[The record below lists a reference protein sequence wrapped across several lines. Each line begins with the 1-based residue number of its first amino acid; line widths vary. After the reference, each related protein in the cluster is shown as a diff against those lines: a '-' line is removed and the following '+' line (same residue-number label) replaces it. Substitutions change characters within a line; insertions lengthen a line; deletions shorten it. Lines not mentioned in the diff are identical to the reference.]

1 MTTPTQHIESII
13 LWLDRVMTRKYHRGQ
28 REHGGSL
35 WMKPGAM
42 KNLEEELLDLPVY
55 YKTAKDQLATMA
67 SEGKSAAEAY
77 EFLYGEP
84 HDR

>member
-28 REHGGSL
+28 QEHGGSL

-42 KNLEEELLDLPVY
+42 KNLEEELLD
-55 YKTAKDQLATMA
+55 
-67 SEGKSAAEAY
+67 EGFFE
-77 EFLYGEP
+77 EELLEEVFFDELLDEL
-84 HDR
+84 DELDEE